1 MKIVLLSAAALLFAC
16 GGLAMK
22 YSQGMMRAWPSVLFL
37 ALFAAGASCQ
47 AIAMRSAEMGPV
59 YIFVLGLEAV
69 IAMGLS
75 VAILGE
81 RLTVARVCAVILIVG
96 GIALLDR

>member
-1 MKIVLLSAAALLFAC
+1 
-16 GGLAMK
+16 MK
-22 YSQGMMRAWPSVLFL
+22 YSLGMTRFWPSVLFL
-37 ALFAAGASCQ
+37 MLFAGGASCQ

-69 IAMGLS
+69 VAMALS
-75 VAILGE
+75 VGVLGE
-81 RLTVARVCAVILIVG
+81 RFTASRFCAVVLIVG